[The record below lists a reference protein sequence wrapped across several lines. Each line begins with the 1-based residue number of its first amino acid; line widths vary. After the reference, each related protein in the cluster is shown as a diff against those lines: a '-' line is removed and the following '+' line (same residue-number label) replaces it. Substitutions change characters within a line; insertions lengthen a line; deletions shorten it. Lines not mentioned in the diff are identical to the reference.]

1 MKEYLE
7 VVRRATIDNI
17 SLLDCCE
24 SLGISAKKVYRAI
37 RRYGV
42 RKMRK
47 ELEEARKIREAKRL
61 VSEITDDQVGA
72 IEIIKVRDDEE
83 NLVEVRRNV

>member
-17 SLLDCCE
+17 SLLDRCE